1 MSVVQD
7 NVTILRNDSHSF
19 KARRRS
25 DFSPGFEVAS

>member
-1 MSVVQD
+1 MSVIQG
-7 NVTILRNDSHSF
+7 NVAILRDDRHSF